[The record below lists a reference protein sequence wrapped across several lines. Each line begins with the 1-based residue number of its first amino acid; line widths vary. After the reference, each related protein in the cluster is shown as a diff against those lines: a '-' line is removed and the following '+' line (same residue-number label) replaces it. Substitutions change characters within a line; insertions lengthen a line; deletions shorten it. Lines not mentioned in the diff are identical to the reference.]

1 MSDTQT
7 FEISLEQVDDFE
19 FRIRFDGTELDDLA
33 TDESA
38 PMGHNA
44 GPNPARLLLTS
55 VANCLAASLL
65 YSLRKFK
72 NDPSKIKATASASM
86 ERNDDK
92 RWRITGMQV
101 DLQLADVAEA
111 IKHLPRILDQFEDF
125 CIVTE
130 SVRSGIPVAV
140 AVHDGDGAE
149 ILATSASS

>member
-1 MSDTQT
+1 MNDTQT

-19 FRIRFDGTELDDLA
+19 FRLRSDGTELEDLA

-72 NDPSKIKATASASM
+72 NEPGRLKATASASM
-86 ERNDDK
+86 ERNEDK

-101 DLQLADVAEA
+101 DLRLADKAGT

-130 SVRSGIPVAV
+130 ACGTVSR
-140 AVHDGDGAE
+140 
-149 ILATSASS
+149 